1 MSEGL
6 AKRVAG
12 TLVLGVIGL
21 IVLPL
26 LIDFTDPNKVD
37 RTTKIPPAP
46 SIEVVSLERAKRP
59 ETVTPKEAWIA
70 GFNVHKSSP
79 AATNDGDDFG
89 LTDKGLPQ
97 SWSVQVGSFTEEPKA
112 KKLLK
117 KLADKGY
124 KAFIERALIAGENHY
139 RVVVG
144 PKIDWRRAKADSQ
157 TIDRVFKTKSIILRY
172 ES

>member
-70 GFNVHKSSP
+70 GFPQCSVSDHVLCTVDTS
-79 AATNDGDDFG
+79 GDIAY
-89 LTDKGLPQ
+89 
-97 SWSVQVGSFTEEPKA
+97 TEKE
-112 KKLLK
+112 
-117 KLADKGY
+117 
-124 KAFIERALIAGENHY
+124 IERIWEEL
-139 RVVVG
+139 
-144 PKIDWRRAKADSQ
+144 
-157 TIDRVFKTKSIILRY
+157 
-172 ES
+172 